1 MSLPVSLEEERLYAA
16 ALSSLPHVGSKTIRG
31 LYEIYHSFHA
41 IWQAPVDELQSHL
54 AGTRAIWAS
63 FRAHRNEYDWE
74 KLTQYLQRFA
84 VSLVTYTEDAY
95 PPLLRQTY
103 NPPAV
108 LWYQGNLTDID
119 QAVAIVGSRK
129 ATPYGLSGAQQISEE
144 LSRHDVVIISGG
156 ARGIDTRAHQG
167 ALDGEGRTIAVVAHG
182 LDTIYPRE
190 NKKLFASMLDTG
202 GAIVTEYAFG
212 MAPLAQNFP
221 ARNRIIAGLSRGVIV
236 VEAAL
241 KSGSLITADFALE
254 EGRDVFTVP
263 GSIFSPLSR
272 GTNSL
277 LRKGAIPLTQS
288 EDVLTEYGW
297 NGTHRP
303 AATPSFSL
311 TLSESAVL
319 DTLTCDTSHTQN
331 ELVYLTQ
338 LPPPQLGPIL
348 LQLQLYGLIEEVPG
362 GSYVK
367 KRNL

>member
-1 MSLPVSLEEERLYAA
+1 MPLSIEEERLYAA
-16 ALSSLPHVGSKTIRG
+16 ALSSLPHVGSKTLQG
-31 LYEIYHSFHA
+31 LYEIYHSFYA

-54 AGTRAIWAS
+54 PGTKQIWES
-63 FRAHRNEYDWE
+63 FRNLRQPYDWDT
-74 KLTQYLQRFA
+74 LTQNLTRYA
-84 VSLVTYTEDAY
+84 VSLVTFTEEDY

-103 NPPAV
+103 NPPVV
-108 LWYQGNLTDID
+108 LWYQGNLADLN
-119 QAVAIVGSRK
+119 QSVAIVGSRK
-129 ATPYGLSGAQQISEE
+129 ATPYGLNAAQQLSEE
-144 LSRHDVVIISGG
+144 LSRHGVVIVSGG
-156 ARGIDTRAHQG
+156 ARGIDTKAHQG
-167 ALDGEGRTIAVVAHG
+167 AIAGQGRTIAVVGHG

-190 NKKLFASMLDTG
+190 NKKLFTTILDTG

-263 GSIFSPLSR
+263 GNIFSAMSR
-272 GTNSL
+272 GTNAL
-277 LRKGAIPLTQS
+277 LRKGAIPVTQS
-288 EDVLTEYGW
+288 EDILTEYGW
-297 NGTHRP
+297 NGQQRTVT
-303 AATPSFSL
+303 TPSFSL

-319 DTLTCDTSHTQN
+319 DTLTYDKSHTPD

-338 LPPPQLGPIL
+338 LPPAQLSPIL
-348 LQLQLYGLIEEVPG
+348 LQLQLYGLIEEVPA

-367 KRNL
+367 KGNL